1 MNYFICKE
9 CETKYQSTQESP
21 PPGIRWDDGHIC
33 KPVKIKTE
41 KNGKNNSN
49 SRTIRQGKIN

>member
-49 SRTIRQGKIN
+49 SRTVR